1 MAKLLWAKVHLMT
14 EDGYDAGMGTI
25 NTASRLEW
33 QDSKVVSTQFKVP
46 ADLKPGKYTF
56 HVYGSTEK
64 PCEGSI
70 ENSSK
75 CEGILSE
82 MLPVEIV
89 ESTAVDEQKETD
101 SGTVLE
107 VQLRKRSLYTRRDLG
122 VRLGGSDHLLED
134 GTTDTKKMHY
144 MFSLI

>member
-1 MAKLLWAKVHLMT
+1 MIPDTKIVAGDTVPISYKVHHNGMAKLLWAKVHLMT

-33 QDSKVVSTQFKVP
+33 Q
-46 ADLKPGKYTF
+46 
-56 HVYGSTEK
+56 
-64 PCEGSI
+64 
-70 ENSSK
+70 
-75 CEGILSE
+75 
-82 MLPVEIV
+82 
-89 ESTAVDEQKETD
+89 VDEQKETD

-122 VRLGGSDHLLED
+122 VRLGGSDYLLED